1 MIRNALAIGFTLDE
15 LTRILKV
22 RDSGGTPCREVA
34 AMADEKIS
42 HLDSQIEQLIQLRDS
57 LKVTVKDWERRLKK
71 MLDGDR
77 AGLLESLPQR
87 NDRKVTVSKRRTP

>member
-1 MIRNALAIGFTLDE
+1 
-15 LTRILKV
+15 
-22 RDSGGTPCREVA
+22 
-34 AMADEKIS
+34 
-42 HLDSQIEQLIQLRDS
+42 
-57 LKVTVKDWERRLKK
+57 VKDWERRLKK